1 MTVAPVAGPID
12 PSDLLC
18 INQGYLTAYTL
29 FNAFSVFY
37 CAWAIAGNGN
47 TADVF
52 QDKFGWDDDETILY
66 NTIISSFGIVG
77 LAVGSFLG
85 GELITR
91 GRRKAFMAA

>member
-1 MTVAPVAGPID
+1 MKSGPVD
-12 PSDLLC
+12 VSDLLV

-29 FNAFSVFY
+29 FNALPTFY
-37 CAWAIAGNGN
+37 CAWALAGNSN

-52 QDKFGWDDDETILY
+52 QDKFGWTDDETILY
-66 NTIISSFGIVG
+66 NTIINSFGIVG
-77 LAVGSFLG
+77 LAIGSFLG